1 MIPFIRSIN
10 ELMVITQSRDQ
21 RTNRSGNLNFNS
33 ITEDSG
39 QRKRYL
45 RSRIEQKLDLPN
57 IPKTTR
63 KRWIKSRQV
72 VSKIIN
78 NLDYNNQMKP
88 KFDLTLI
95 EVQNSKEN
103 HDAA

>member
-21 RTNRSGNLNFNS
+21 RTKSSGNLNFNS

-45 RSRIEQKLDLPN
+45 RSRIEKHRFT
-57 IPKTTR
+57 KYTE
-63 KRWIKSRQV
+63 KH
-72 VSKIIN
+72 
-78 NLDYNNQMKP
+78 
-88 KFDLTLI
+88 
-95 EVQNSKEN
+95 KEKKM
-103 HDAA
+103 DKK

>member
-21 RTNRSGNLNFNS
+21 RTKNSVDLNFNS

-45 RSRIEQKLDLPN
+45 RSRIEKKIVLPN
-57 IPKTTR
+57 ITKTNR
-63 KRWIKSRQV
+63 KRWNKSRKA
-72 VSKIIN
+72 VSNIIN
-78 NLDYNNQMKP
+78 YLDYNIQKQSI
-88 KFDLTLI
+88 FDLTLLK
-95 EVQNSKEN
+95 VQNRKN
-103 HDAA
+103 NDAA